1 MKVDLHIHTTASDG
15 RLSPTGI
22 ITAAM
27 EAGLSH
33 IAITD
38 HDTVDGLLELK
49 NSGVTVPSTLSVIAG
64 IELSSDLPEWEV
76 HILGYNI
83 DIHNQK
89 LQNQL
94 QLLIAH
100 RHERTQQMI
109 HKLHDLGYFI
119 TYQQVVKLAEK
130 ATAIGRPHIGKALVE
145 QGYFL
150 TVSEAFTQ
158 LIGKNGPAYVPHY
171 KLTPSQV
178 IALITEANG
187 IPVLAHPGL
196 IKNDEI
202 VMDMILFGIQGL
214 EVYHPTHSE
223 EEIKKY
229 LTMAN
234 NHKLLITGGSD
245 FHGISGR
252 FPETLGVFTLPTT
265 LAYQLEGSIIH
276 K

>member
-1 MKVDLHIHTTASDG
+1 MTVDLHIHTTASDG
-15 RLSPTGI
+15 RLSPVEI

-38 HDTVDGLLELK
+38 HDTVDGLLELM
-49 NSGVTVPSTLSVIAG
+49 NSGVTLPSTLSVIAG

-109 HKLHDLGYFI
+109 GKLHELGYVI

-145 QGYFL
+145 QGYFPN
-150 TVSEAFTQ
+150 VSEAFTQ

-178 IALITEANG
+178 IALIKEANG

-202 VMDMILFGIQGL
+202 VMEIIHLGIQGL

-223 EEIKKY
+223 AEIRKY

-234 NHKLLITGGSD
+234 NHRLLITGGSD

-252 FPETLGVFTLPTT
+252 FPETLGVFTLPMT
-265 LAYQLEGSIIH
+265 LAHQLEGSIIH